1 MKAISM
7 FFHEKHNIYKSLG
20 DTLTLV
26 YIVDNGIDA
35 PIFSKRIYIYIH
47 VVWSLTPTTD
57 YAKLR
62 IGINGPTFPRVKRC
76 VFIQL
81 QHS

>member
-26 YIVDNGIDA
+26 YIVDNVIDA
-35 PIFSKRIYIYIH
+35 PIFSKRKVYIY
-47 VVWSLTPTTD
+47 L
-57 YAKLR
+57 
-62 IGINGPTFPRVKRC
+62 RC
-76 VFIQL
+76 VVIDTNHRL
-81 QHS
+81 C

>member
-35 PIFSKRIYIYIH
+35 PIFSKRIYIYIYIYIYLLCGH
-47 VVWSLTPTTD
+47 
-57 YAKLR
+57 
-62 IGINGPTFPRVKRC
+62 
-76 VFIQL
+76 
-81 QHS
+81 